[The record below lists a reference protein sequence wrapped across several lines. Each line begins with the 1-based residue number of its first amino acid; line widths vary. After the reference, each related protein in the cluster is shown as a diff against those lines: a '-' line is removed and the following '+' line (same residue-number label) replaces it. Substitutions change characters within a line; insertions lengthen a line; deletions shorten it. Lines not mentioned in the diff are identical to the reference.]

1 MNIYLKFIYSIII
14 TIILAYAIKKKG
26 YLDNSGVFI
35 SSLMSFII
43 LIGTNIYWLIL
54 MVLFLVFGSIVSKI
68 GYAKKCDMGMGESKR
83 TIKNV
88 LANGLIAVLV
98 VLLNMFGIIEY
109 SIALIGYIGAIAA
122 ATSDTF
128 SSEIGVISN
137 ETPRLITTFEKIKN
151 GEDGGITI
159 KGTIAGLVG
168 SLLIGIIASI
178 MFNNINLIW
187 IATISGTAGNI
198 VDSLM
203 GALFER
209 KGIINNEIVN
219 FTCTFAGC
227 VCAVLLYGFI

>member
-14 TIILAYAIKKKG
+14 TIILAYIIKKRG
-26 YLDNSGVFI
+26 YLDNSGILV

-43 LIGTNIYWLIL
+43 LIGANIYWLIL

-68 GYAKKCDMGMGESKR
+68 GYAKKCIMGMGESKR

-88 LANGLIAVLV
+88 LANGLIAVFV

-109 SIALIGYIGAIAA
+109 IVALMGYIGAISA

-128 SSEIGVISN
+128 SSEIGILSN
-137 ETPRLITTFEKIKN
+137 ETPRLITTFKKVKN

-159 KGTIAGLVG
+159 QGTIAGLMG
-168 SLLIGIIASI
+168 SLLIGVMAGI

-187 IATISGTAGNI
+187 IATISGIVGNI

-227 VCAVLLYGFI
+227 ICAVLLYGLI